1 MTDSNNL
8 AQQPPHRID
17 IHHHV
22 IPVEYINAVKGIG
35 IKTSG
40 GVPFPNWSRNQSLD
54 IMDQNDIATA
64 ITSISSPGVY
74 FGNPSF
80 ASDLAR
86 RCNEFSAGLVQ
97 ANPERFGFFAT
108 LPLPDAGASVSE
120 AVYTLDTL
128 GADGVVLL
136 ASNGDK
142 YLGHPDFN
150 ELMEELNRRKAVVFI
165 HPNLHSSS
173 AALNLNI
180 PTFYTEFLFDT
191 TRAITNLIFSG
202 TAERYPE
209 IRWIFAHAGGTVP
222 YIAWRLSLADFD
234 PNILERAPR
243 GVMAYLKS
251 FYYDTGLSTSPYALR
266 SLLELVPP
274 TQILF
279 GSDFPFAPAPLV
291 VKEVD
296 DLQAIQFLDENT
308 RFMMDRTNALGLFP
322 RIRTVADKEQ
332 VPSSQPQ
339 RVHEHRKIPVA
350 TRLVLRL
357 MRMISNP

>member
-1 MTDSNNL
+1 MTDSNSLNHRT
-8 AQQPPHRID
+8 AHRID

-22 IPVEYINAVKGIG
+22 VPVEYVKALQGIG
-35 IKTSG
+35 ITTSG
-40 GVPFPNWSRNQSLD
+40 SVPFPKWSQNQSLG
-54 IMDQNDIATA
+54 IMDQNDIAAA

-80 ASDLAR
+80 ARELAR

-108 LPLPDAGASVSE
+108 LPLPDGGASVFE
-120 AVYTLDTL
+120 AVYALDTL
-128 GADGVVLL
+128 AADGVVLL

-150 ELMEELNRRKAVVFI
+150 ELMEELNRRKAVVFV

-173 AALNLNI
+173 AALNLDI
-180 PTFYTEFLFDT
+180 PAFYIEFLFDT

-222 YIAWRLSLADFD
+222 YITWRLSLGDFD
-234 PNILERAPR
+234 PKILERAPR
-243 GVMAYLKS
+243 GVLAYLKS

-266 SLLELVPP
+266 ALFELVPP

-291 VKEVD
+291 VKEVN
-296 DLQAIQFLDENT
+296 DLQAIQFLDDNS
-308 RFMMDRTNALGLFP
+308 RNMVDRTNALGLFP
-322 RIRTVADKEQ
+322 RFQTAADKEQ
-332 VPSSQPQ
+332 IPSSQSQ
-339 RVHEHRKIPVA
+339 RLHKHRKIPAA